1 MLSWVLNSPAVA
13 SVAGSDAFGRATSAM
28 KQKQAEI
35 EFAALDSCTFTK
47 ETPMA
52 RTDFRT
58 ALKGANE
65 IEITVTGRT
74 SGRSL
79 SYPVWFAL
87 AGEKLYLLP
96 VKGSDTNWYK
106 NVRKTPTIRLEARG
120 KTFTTSARLLTD
132 EAQVGEVAQ
141 KFRDKYGAGQVKAY
155 YPKLDVAVEVPLE

>member
-1 MLSWVLNSPAVA
+1 
-13 SVAGSDAFGRATSAM
+13 
-28 KQKQAEI
+28 
-35 EFAALDSCTFTK
+35 
-47 ETPMA
+47 MA

-58 ALKGANE
+58 ALQSTNE

-79 SYPVWFAL
+79 SSPVWFVL
-87 AGEKLYLLP
+87 EGEKLSLIP
-96 VKGSDTNWYK
+96 VKGSDTDWYK

-132 EAQVGEVAQ
+132 EAQVGEVVE

-155 YPKLDVAVEVPLE
+155 YPKLDVDAEVPLECGASSVLACRSGVVSTSLPLA

>member
-1 MLSWVLNSPAVA
+1 
-13 SVAGSDAFGRATSAM
+13 M

-35 EFAALDSCTFTK
+35 EFAALDGCKYTK

-52 RTDFRT
+52 RTNFSTDLQST
-58 ALKGANE
+58 NE

-87 AGEKLYLLP
+87 EGEKLYLLP
-96 VKGSDTNWYK
+96 VRGSDTDWYK
-106 NVRKTPTIRLEARG
+106 NLRKTPTIRLAARG

-132 EAQVGEVAQ
+132 EAQIGKVLE
-141 KFRDKYGAGQVKAY
+141 KFRDKYGRNVKSY
-155 YPKLDVAVEVPLE
+155 YPKLDVAVEVPLA

>member
-1 MLSWVLNSPAVA
+1 
-13 SVAGSDAFGRATSAM
+13 
-28 KQKQAEI
+28 
-35 EFAALDSCTFTK
+35 
-47 ETPMA
+47 MA
-52 RTDFRT
+52 HTDFRT
-58 ALKGANE
+58 AVQSTNE

-87 AGEKLYLLP
+87 EGEKLYLLP
-96 VKGSDTNWYK
+96 LKGSDTDWYK
-106 NVRKTPTIRLEARG
+106 NLLKTPTIRLTARG
-120 KTFTTSARLLTD
+120 KTLTTSARLLTD